1 MKPTNQAL
9 YDRADEADRLMA
21 LKDQSSMEIEGHEG
35 GYDAV
40 EKTKSDKQL
49 LDWWATLNL
58 GRSLFPLVATVVGT
72 WTSLS

>member
-9 YDRADEADRLMA
+9 YDRADEADRLAA
-21 LKDQSSMEIEGHEG
+21 LKDQPSMEIEAHDDDH
-35 GYDAV
+35 DAV
-40 EKTKSDKQL
+40 EKTKSAKQL

-58 GRSLFPLVATVVGT
+58 GRSLFPLVATVVAT